1 MNNEVRNTFDR
12 LFKEWDELIHST
24 PLSFSSIPQD
34 YVNTEPC
41 KQMIELGN
49 DALPFFIE
57 KIEGGQFLLNNAIFQ
72 ITGLKRKDLPKGKNV
87 RSEQEIS
94 ELLVKWWNDNKQ
106 NYHVKD

>member
-1 MNNEVRNTFDR
+1 MNDEVRNTFDR
-12 LFKEWDELIHST
+12 LFKEWDELIHS
-24 PLSFSSIPQD
+24 PALSFSSRPQD

-57 KIEGGQFLLNNAIFQ
+57 KIKGGQVLLNNAVFQ
-72 ITGLKRKDLPKGKNV
+72 ITGLKRKDLTKGKIV
-87 RSEQEIS
+87 WSEQEIS